1 MLGRT
6 KDQIRT
12 TKQVHAALNTCQ
24 TLDLDGLLII
34 GGTILVWLIWANI
47 FFFKGWNPIC
57 SYSVFSFMKV

>member
-47 FFFKGWNPIC
+47 FFLKIGTQFVHILFFP
-57 SYSVFSFMKV
+57 S